1 MPTKRPRARRTT
13 IGVAL
18 AAVLSA
24 LLTALTASP
33 AAAAVVFADGF
44 ENPAIAGDFTEYA
57 AGQQF
62 GPWTVTTGTVGLTR
76 DWEAAEGDQSLDLNG
91 FSPGAVARTL
101 PTRLLTTYRVSYALA
116 GNPDNGPLVATG
128 RVTANGQVIDSFSFD
143 TTGHTPS
150 AMGYVYRTTYFTNV
164 LSATTVLQFASTTQ
178 DAFGPVIDDVRVESC
193 LLVICPAG
201 AATAAVR
208 VA

>member
-1 MPTKRPRARRTT
+1 MATKRPRTHRTA

-18 AAVLSA
+18 AVGLSA

-33 AAAAVVFADGF
+33 AAAATVFADGF
-44 ENPAIAGDFTEYA
+44 ETPVIGGDFQEFA

-76 DWEAAEGDQSLDLNG
+76 DWQAAEGEQSLDLNG

-101 PTRLLTTYRVSYALA
+101 PTTLLTTYRVSYALA
-116 GNPDNGPLVATG
+116 GNPDNGPLVVTG
-128 RVTANGQVIDSFSFD
+128 KVTANGHTVDTFSFD
-143 TTGHTPS
+143 TAGHTPS
-150 AMGYVYRTTYFTNV
+150 AMGYVYRTVYFTNV
-164 LSATTVLQFASTTQ
+164 LSATTVLQFASTTAG
-178 DAFGPVIDDVRVESC
+178 AFGPVIDDVRVESC
-193 LLVICPAG
+193 LLVICSAG
-201 AATAAVR
+201 TAGAVR

>member
-1 MPTKRPRARRTT
+1 MATKRPRAHRTA

-18 AAVLSA
+18 AVALSA

-33 AAAAVVFADGF
+33 AAAAPVFADGF
-44 ENPAIAGDFTEYA
+44 ESPAITSDFTEYA

-62 GPWTVTTGTVGLTR
+62 GPWTVTAGTVGLTR
-76 DWEAAEGDQSLDLNG
+76 DWQAAEGNQSLDLNG

-101 PTRLLTTYRVSYALA
+101 PTKLLTTYRVSYALA
-116 GNPDNGPLVATG
+116 GNPDNGPLITTG
-128 RVTANGQVIDSFSFD
+128 KVTANGQTVDNFSFD
-143 TTGHTPS
+143 TAGHTPS
-150 AMGYVYRTTYFTNV
+150 DMGYVYRTFYFTNI
-164 LSATTVLQFASTTQ
+164 LSAATVLQFASTTP

-193 LLVICPAG
+193 LLIICPAG
-201 AATAAVR
+201 TAAAVR

>member
-1 MPTKRPRARRTT
+1 MAPRRPRTRRTA

-18 AAVLSA
+18 AATLSA

-33 AAAAVVFADGF
+33 AAAASVFADGF
-44 ENPAIAGDFTEYA
+44 ESPAITNDFTEFS

-62 GPWTVTTGTVGLTR
+62 GSWTVTTGTVGLTR
-76 DWEAAEGDQSLDLNG
+76 DWQAAEGNQSLDLNG

-101 PTRLLTTYRVSYALA
+101 PTKLLTTYRVSYALA
-116 GNPDNGPLVATG
+116 GNPDNGPLIVTG
-128 RVTANGQVIDSFSFD
+128 KVTANGQTVDTFSFD
-143 TTGHTPS
+143 TAGHTPS
-150 AMGYVYRTTYFTNV
+150 AMGYVHRTIYFTNV
-164 LSATTVLQFASTTQ
+164 LSPTTVLQFASTTA

-193 LLVICPAG
+193 LLVICPAS
-201 AATAAVR
+201 TTTAVR